1 MKLIFIKNT
10 STILS
15 REGILYTQFK
25 MEWTKCFK
33 HFHPSRKMPRITTGV
48 VVCFVHST
56 LESQVT
62 NEQSALI
69 HSYLFTF
76 SQNLFAL
83 CLLYKILICRGDLG
97 HSVSSFDLPSQTI
110 LQIA

>member
-1 MKLIFIKNT
+1 MDNEKYF
-10 STILS
+10 
-15 REGILYTQFK
+15 E
-25 MEWTKCFK
+25 

-48 VVCFVHST
+48 GVCFVHST

-83 CLLYKILICRGDLG
+83 SLYKILICRGDLG
-97 HSVSSFDLPSQTI
+97 HSVSSFNIPSQTI